1 MNFLHFY
8 FIDNI
13 LNIVFSI
20 TDSCLKSL
28 KFASVF
34 GTIKDVSYV
43 EAWKSKN
50 CSWCDKNDS
59 INEETI
65 EEYDSSDK
73 NSEEKSNIE
82 TEWKSPTS
90 VTEEECKEKERIYLP
105 DIQMNLNLEDKISGF
120 GIKGGF
126 CSRKLCNNSN
136 FTKYSTK

>member
-1 MNFLHFY
+1 MTSLHLY

-28 KFASVF
+28 KFASVL
-34 GTIKDVSYV
+34 GIIKDVNYV

-59 INEETI
+59 INEDTI
-65 EEYDSSDK
+65 EEYDSFDK
-73 NSEEKSNIE
+73 NSEEKSDIE
-82 TEWKSPTS
+82 MEWRSPMS
-90 VTEEECKEKERIYLP
+90 VTGEEYKENENIYLP

-126 CSRKLCNNSN
+126 SSRKLCNSSN
-136 FTKYSTK
+136 FTKYSFK